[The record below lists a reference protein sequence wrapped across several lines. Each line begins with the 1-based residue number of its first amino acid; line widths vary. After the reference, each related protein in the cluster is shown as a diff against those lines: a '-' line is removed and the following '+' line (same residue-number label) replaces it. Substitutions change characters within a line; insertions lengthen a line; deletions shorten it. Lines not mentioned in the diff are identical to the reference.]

1 MTKNDKEFKRN
12 RQILAKQDYN
22 KAKYEKY
29 NIKNRFNS
37 AEKKYFVEH
46 DKQSQYNK
54 LLKSRYLKEAKK
66 ITKKWKKLFD
76 DKLGDLDD
84 LIKYYDSQFNYI
96 PQMKDMDKI
105 YKDKNIELYG
115 KIEKDVDKSN
125 IAKRLANY
133 YDDLTGVQQFVNSY
147 LKYIYWG
154 AIIITIA
161 VFIFKKQ
168 FTNIIAYPF
177 IAFFIIFPLFFLNK
191 FVSFF
196 YKHMNHVQIDALYIT
211 LILAVIILISTV
223 TAVSNLVLKP
233 SAIKPAPP
241 KPK

>member
-22 KAKYEKY
+22 KATYEKY
-29 NIKNRFNS
+29 NIKNRFNA
-37 AEKKYFVEH
+37 AEKKYYVEH
-46 DKQSQYNK
+46 DKQSEYNQ
-54 LLKSRYLKEAKK
+54 LLKKRYLKEAKK
-66 ITKKWKKLFD
+66 ITKKWKQLFD

-84 LIKYYDSQFNYI
+84 LIKFYDSQFNYI
-96 PQMKDMDKI
+96 PQMKDMNKI
-105 YKDKNIELYG
+105 YKEKNIELYG

-125 IAKRLANY
+125 VAKRLANY
-133 YDDLTGVQQFVNSY
+133 YDDLSGVQEFVNSY
-147 LKYIYWG
+147 LKYMYWG

-168 FTNIIAYPF
+168 FTNIKSYPF
-177 IAFFIIFPLFFLNK
+177 IIFFIIFPLFFLNK

-223 TAVSNLVLKP
+223 TALSNLVLKP
-233 SAIKPAPP
+233 SAIKPVPP

>member
-46 DKQSQYNK
+46 DKQPEYNK

-96 PQMKDMDKI
+96 PQMKDI
-105 YKDKNIELYG
+105 
-115 KIEKDVDKSN
+115 
-125 IAKRLANY
+125 
-133 YDDLTGVQQFVNSY
+133 
-147 LKYIYWG
+147 
-154 AIIITIA
+154 
-161 VFIFKKQ
+161 
-168 FTNIIAYPF
+168 
-177 IAFFIIFPLFFLNK
+177 
-191 FVSFF
+191 
-196 YKHMNHVQIDALYIT
+196 MN
-211 LILAVIILISTV
+211 
-223 TAVSNLVLKP
+223 
-233 SAIKPAPP
+233 
-241 KPK
+241 